1 MTITRIA
8 ESAVTANRFVKA
20 GTSAATQC
28 ALCGAGETPIGVSA
42 NSAGTGEIVTIH
54 PVSGDPA
61 GVTATDSIEFLSA
74 SGWTS
79 TNWTGGWV
87 AGWAH
92 TAGNTS
98 ALSYPTAP
106 VAGRKYKVSWTVTGR
121 TAGTFTV
128 TFGGHTYPTLDR
140 SGSAILVAS
149 TTGALTITPTSTFN
163 GTIILSI
170 VCCRI
175 EFGDNVGVAAG
186 GLAQTHST
194 GLMVGKAISAA
205 ETGETLSMSYSS
217 APSGGSGGDAASVTI
232 VTAAP
237 TADPGVASG
246 TSAFC
251 IYYDTAFRGFYFWNG
266 TAWEQMV

>member
-8 ESAVTANRFVKA
+8 ESAVTATRLVKA
-20 GTSAATQC
+20 GTAATQC

-106 VAGRKYKVSWTVTGR
+106 VAGRRYTITWVVSSH
-121 TAGTFTV
+121 TAGTFSIAFGGRTIPTLSKSGSVTIDATTTDVFTV
-128 TFGGHTYPTLDR
+128 TPVSAFDGTL
-140 SGSAILVAS
+140 
-149 TTGALTITPTSTFN
+149 ALSVKC
-163 GTIILSI
+163 S
-170 VCCRI
+170 RI
-175 EFGDNVGVAAG
+175 QFGDSVGVAAG

-194 GLMVGKAISAA
+194 GLLVGTAISDAN
-205 ETGETLSMSYSS
+205 TGETLTLSFSS
-217 APSGGSGGDAASVTI
+217 ALTGGGGPVINI
-232 VTAAP
+232 VATAP

-246 TSAFC
+246 TSA
-251 IYYDTAFRGFYFWNG
+251 YAFHYTTSFHGLYFWNG
-266 TAWEQMV
+266 TAWEQLI

>member
-1 MTITRIA
+1 MTITRLA
-8 ESAVTANRFVKA
+8 ESAVTANRLVKA

-28 ALCGAGETPIGVSA
+28 AHCGAGETPIGVA
-42 NSAGTGEIVTIH
+42 VNSGAAGAAISIY

-61 GVTATDSIEFLSA
+61 HVTATDSIEFLSA

-92 TAGNTS
+92 TTGKTS
-98 ALSYPTAP
+98 ALASPTPA

-121 TAGTFTV
+121 TAGTFSV
-128 TFGGHTYPTLDR
+128 AFAGHTFPTLDR
-140 SGSAILVAS
+140 SGEATVVAA
-149 TTGALTITPTSTFN
+149 TTGALTITPTSLFN

-194 GLMVGKAISAA
+194 GLIVGEAISAA
-205 ETGETLSMSYSS
+205 NTGETLSLSYSS
-217 APSGGSGGDAASVTI
+217 APSAPSGVAAATVTV

-237 TADPGVASG
+237 TADPGVAPG
-246 TSAFC
+246 TSALC
-251 IYYDTAFRGFYFWNG
+251 LYYDTAFRGFYFWNG
-266 TAWEQMV
+266 TAWEQLI

>member
-20 GTSAATQC
+20 GTAATQC

-92 TAGNTS
+92 TTWNTS
-98 ALSYPTAP
+98 ALSYPKAP
-106 VAGRKYKVSWTVTGR
+106 VVGRRYTITWVVSSH
-121 TAGTFTV
+121 TAGTFSIAFGGSTIPTLSKSGSVTIEATTTDVLTV
-128 TFGGHTYPTLDR
+128 TPVSAFDGTL
-140 SGSAILVAS
+140 A
-149 TTGALTITPTSTFN
+149 
-163 GTIILSI
+163 LSI
-170 VCCRI
+170 KCSRI
-175 EFGDNVGVAAG
+175 QFGDAVAVAAG
-186 GLAQTHST
+186 GFAQTYST
-194 GLMVGKAISAA
+194 GSAIGTAISDAN
-205 ETGETLSMSYSS
+205 TGETLSISYGSS
-217 APSGGSGGDAASVTI
+217 VTGSGTPVINI
-232 VTAAP
+232 VSDAP
-237 TADPGVASG
+237 TDDPGVDAG
-246 TSAFC
+246 KSAFAFH
-251 IYYDTAFRGFYFWNG
+251 YTTAFQGLYFWNG
-266 TAWEQMV
+266 SAWEQLV